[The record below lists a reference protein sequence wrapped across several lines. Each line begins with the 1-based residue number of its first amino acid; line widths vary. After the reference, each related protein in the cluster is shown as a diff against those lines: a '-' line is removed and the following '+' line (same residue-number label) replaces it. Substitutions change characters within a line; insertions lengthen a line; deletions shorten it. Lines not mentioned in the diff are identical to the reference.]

1 MPTDETARYSRQTIL
16 PEIGEAGQERL
27 RAARV
32 LVVGVGGLGSPVAT
46 YLAAAGVGTLGLVDF
61 DRVDLTNLHRQP
73 LHATSDVGH
82 PKLSSAA
89 ARLRD
94 LNPNVRL
101 ELHETRLGVD
111 NALEIIAGYDVV
123 ADGTDN
129 FATRYLV
136 NDACVLLG
144 KPNAFACIYRF
155 EGQLSVFDAR
165 QGPCYRCLFP
175 EPPPAGT
182 VPSCADAGVLGALP
196 GLAGAMQA
204 SEVLKLILGVGEPM
218 IGRFLTFDVLGMR
231 FNEFMIEKDPN
242 CPVCGANPSITE
254 LRAVEET
261 CAMLPELGPE
271 ELVALMG
278 STSPP
283 ALLDVREDEEVRERA
298 LAFRYHIPLGDLEMR
313 VSELDPG
320 EDLVVYCRTGR
331 RSAYA
336 VEWLRG
342 HGFPRVRNLR
352 GGIVAMP

>member
-1 MPTDETARYSRQTIL
+1 MSNDESARYSRQTIL
-16 PEIGEAGQERL
+16 PEIGEEGQARL

-73 LHATSDVGH
+73 LHGTSDVGR
-82 PKLSSAA
+82 PKLTSAA
-89 ARLRD
+89 ERLRD
-94 LNPNVRL
+94 LNPHVRL
-101 ELHETRLGVD
+101 ELHETRLSAD

-136 NDACVLLG
+136 NDACVFLG

-155 EGQLSVFDAR
+155 EGQLSVFDAQR
-165 QGPCYRCLFP
+165 GPCYRCLFP

-204 SEVLKLILGVGEPM
+204 SEVLKLVLGIGEPM
-218 IGRFLTFDVLGMR
+218 IGRFMTFDVLGMR
-231 FNEFMIEKDPN
+231 FQDFAIEKDPN
-242 CPVCGANPSITE
+242 CPVCGANPTITE

-261 CAMLPELGPE
+261 CAILPELGPS
-271 ELVALMG
+271 ELVALVASG
-278 STSPP
+278 RSP

-298 LAFRYHIPLGDLEMR
+298 LDFRYHIPLGDLEAR
-313 VSELDPG
+313 VGELDPS

-336 VEWLRG
+336 VEWLRSQ
-342 HGFPRVRNLR
+342 GFSKVRNLR